1 MTEGRKTKTALVA
14 KAADAAGLP
23 KTQVATIVDTVLAGI
38 ADALGRGEKVEFRGF
53 GSFRVRQRGPRQVR
67 SPRTG
72 ERMEV
77 PARRV
82 PHFKPG
88 RKLNELVNR

>member
-1 MTEGRKTKTALVA
+1 MTEGRKTRTALVA
-14 KAADAAGLP
+14 EAADVACLP

-38 ADALGRGEKVEFRGF
+38 ADALSRGERVELRGF

-82 PHFKPG
+82 PNFKPG
-88 RKLNELVNR
+88 KELNERVNR

>member
-1 MTEGRKTKTALVA
+1 MLIAE
-14 KAADAAGLP
+14 AADAAGLP
-23 KTQVATIVDTVLAGI
+23 KTQVAIIVDTVLAGI
-38 ADALGRGEKVEFRGF
+38 ADAIGRGEKVELRGF

-88 RKLNELVNR
+88 REFNERVNR